1 MDIGK
6 SIDTLVF
13 KSISDWV
20 LHVSYN
26 SVQASTNL
34 KLVNSIWDVTNG
46 YVNNSIEEV
55 HVYR

>member
-26 SVQASTNL
+26 SVQASTHL
-34 KLVNSIWDVTNG
+34 KLVNSIWDVTSG
-46 YVNNSIEEV
+46 GVNNSVEWT
-55 HVYR
+55 